1 MLRRSVR
8 RAVLGIRAGSSR
20 AEVVRAAMAL
30 RSNASQN
37 MRPAVRT
44 REGPQPA
51 APMRLNRVHLGN
63 VFDAAAGAKPGEPAA
78 LMGLRRFLQ
87 FLSDVAVVPRLLD
100 PAQVAA
106 SVVSDATTGQR
117 ARDGWKISF
126 NEFILRICLVAE
138 LVFGERHSSDE
149 GRQRALLEYLAPS
162 CERLYGVELQV
173 PVVTN
178 ARLPYEPSSLVHGTE
193 SPLST
198 RSDASPRVTS
208 AGKTVSLVRTLRQRL
223 DDAER
228 QLRSERKAKET
239 IALHADQTRMAM
251 EKELALLRA
260 QMVSV
265 RQQEQALR
273 SLSPRGL
280 GGRRRGRAVLG
291 ALAVGII
298 SRSRANATAGW
309 FQLWVARVRELELRR
324 TVIVA
329 RRRADTAVQEA
340 EQALATLT
348 LRDERRQGRSLT
360 VPQELSGQSPSRIQ
374 AGLSDAELAISA
386 AKAETEAWQRRA
398 EAEAN
403 ARVVAERARSEE
415 RDALRNALA
424 ASEALAARVEE
435 GERNAQKDAAER
447 ALLENQLRVEVESN
461 VKRASEAAHELAVA
475 RESAES
481 SHFPV
486 VAALQE
492 VTAELRE
499 ELRAS
504 EMEVERHFVVCDR
517 IAAQSG
523 RRWRLWR
530 AFSRWQTLAFICEAK
545 AAANQQKVLLVAVLL
560 HQRRRAQLRRQAF
573 GAWTTAVRGVPFS
586 RMRSP

>member
-1 MLRRSVR
+1 
-8 RAVLGIRAGSSR
+8 
-20 AEVVRAAMAL
+20 MAL

-37 MRPAVRT
+37 RRPAGGKPEAPR
-44 REGPQPA
+44 PA
-51 APMRLNRVHLGN
+51 ALMQLNRVQLGI
-63 VFDAAAGAKPGEPAA
+63 VFDAAAGAQPGEPAA

-87 FLSDVAVVPRLLD
+87 FLSDMAVVPRLLD

-106 SVVSDATTGQR
+106 NVVSDATTGQR

-138 LVFGERHSSDE
+138 LVFGKRHSSDA

-173 PVVTN
+173 PSVTE
-178 ARLPYEPSSLVHGTE
+178 ARLPPYDPSSIVYGAE
-193 SPLST
+193 SPSSP
-198 RSDASPRVTS
+198 RSEASPLVTS
-208 AGKTVSLVRTLRQRL
+208 AAQADSLVRTLQQRL
-223 DDAER
+223 ADAER

-239 IALHADQTRMAM
+239 IVLHADQTRVAM
-251 EKELALLRA
+251 EKELARLRA
-260 QMVSV
+260 QSVSV

-280 GGRRRGRAVLG
+280 RGRKRGRAVLG

-298 SRSRANATAGW
+298 SRSRINATAGW
-309 FQLWVARVRELELRR
+309 FQLWVARVREFELRR
-324 TVIVA
+324 TVIVD

-340 EQALATLT
+340 EQALTALT
-348 LRDERRQGRSLT
+348 LREEQRQDRLLT
-360 VPQELSGQSPSRIQ
+360 VPPELSGQSPSRIQ
-374 AGLSDAELAISA
+374 AGPSDAELAISA

-398 EAEAN
+398 RAEAN
-403 ARVVAERARSEE
+403 ARVVVERARSEE

-424 ASEALAARVEE
+424 ASEALAARAEQD
-435 GERNAQKDAAER
+435 ERNTQKAAAER
-447 ALLENQLRVEVESN
+447 ALLEKQLHVEMESN
-461 VKRASEAAHELAVA
+461 ARRESEAAQELAVA

-481 SHFPV
+481 SHLPV

-492 VTAELRE
+492 VAAELRE

-504 EMEVERHFVVCDR
+504 EMEVERQFVVCDR

-523 RRWRLWR
+523 RRRRLWR

-573 GAWTTAVRGVPFS
+573 GAWSTAVRGIPFS
-586 RMRSP
+586 RMKSL